1 MNRLIIICAAI
12 VLSCAGGASASAQRP
27 RDVRISNILYEGYE
41 VSGTVM
47 DEVGPVAG
55 AAVVEKGGLMCAGC
69 VVNHTAHVMSCCQ
82 IDCGAV
88 VASNGVVP

>member
-27 RDVRISNILYEGYE
+27 RDVRISNSLYAGYE

-55 AAVVEKGGLMCAGC
+55 AAVVEKGTSNGTARSEE
-69 VVNHTAHVMSCCQ
+69 AHV
-82 IDCGAV
+82 
-88 VASNGVVP
+88 